1 MAESGG
7 PFYRLVGDDVTLLG
21 FNSIVGNP
29 SPSSDWSTDDEVITN
44 GGRFNTSISG
54 QLLLISS
61 LILSDSNN
69 YTITLTNTVNGDDL
83 SITNNIELM
92 IAGQC

>member
-1 MAESGG
+1 MAESSG

-29 SPSSDWSTDDEVITN
+29 SPSSDWSTDDGVITN
-44 GGRFNTSISG
+44 GGRFNNSIPG
-54 QLLLISS
+54 QLLISS

>member
-1 MAESGG
+1 MAESSG

-21 FNSIVGNP
+21 FNNIVGNP
-29 SPSSDWSTDDEVITN
+29 SPSSDWSTDDGAITN
-44 GGRFNTSISG
+44 GGRFNTSIPG
-54 QLLLISS
+54 QLLISS

>member
-1 MAESGG
+1 MAESSG

-21 FNSIVGNP
+21 FNDIVGNP
-29 SPSSDWSTDDEVITN
+29 LPSSDWSTDDGAITN
-44 GGRFNTSISG
+44 GGRFNTSIPG
-54 QLLLISS
+54 QLLISS

-92 IAGQC
+92 VAGQC

>member
-1 MAESGG
+1 MAESSG

-21 FNSIVGNP
+21 FNGIVGNP
-29 SPSSDWSTDDEVITN
+29 LPSSDWSTDDGAITN
-44 GGRFNTSISG
+44 GGQFNTSVPG
-54 QLLLISS
+54 QLLISS

>member
-1 MAESGG
+1 MAESSG

-29 SPSSDWSTDDEVITN
+29 SPSSDWSTDDGPITN
-44 GGRFNTSISG
+44 GGRFNTSIPG
-54 QLLLISS
+54 QLLISS